1 MYSVQIY
8 MNFDIQATYKQV
20 LFKQIFQGT
29 PISKIIIFSY
39 TGTMNHY
46 IPQKKINSTIIILYT
61 SIIKAQ

>member
-20 LFKQIFQGT
+20 LFKLIFQGT

-46 IPQKKINSTIIILYT
+46 IPPKKKKILPLLFYIRV
-61 SIIKAQ
+61 

>member
-1 MYSVQIY
+1 MYMYSVQIY
-8 MNFDIQATYKQV
+8 MNFDIQAMYKQV

-46 IPQKKINSTIIILYT
+46 IPQKKYLILPLLFY
-61 SIIKAQ
+61 IRV